1 MSENSASAPLD
12 ARARRSRER
21 LGDALVALIQEKPF
35 DAITVQDVLDRAGV
49 SRSTFYAHFRDKEDL
64 FVSDA
69 DEFFAYMSLALER
82 AGERSPRLVPVR
94 ELLEHVADERAF
106 VEALAE
112 AGQLERLLELGRAH
126 FAHGIERRLAAHPE
140 ARRLPADT
148 RALCAQALAG
158 AFLALF
164 TTWLRARE
172 RASPAR
178 MDELFHRLA
187 WAGLEGTPAG

>member
-82 AGERSPRLVPVR
+82 AGDARS
-94 ELLEHVADERAF
+94 
-106 VEALAE
+106 
-112 AGQLERLLELGRAH
+112 
-126 FAHGIERRLAAHPE
+126 
-140 ARRLPADT
+140 
-148 RALCAQALAG
+148 
-158 AFLALF
+158 
-164 TTWLRARE
+164 RAR
-172 RASPAR
+172 SQVVK
-178 MDELFHRLA
+178 
-187 WAGLEGTPAG
+187 